1 MDIRKKLMMDRE
13 GLEKNGPINIV
24 IFGDSVS
31 HGAVAGDET
40 NYETVYYNRLKQKIN
55 AVRNYIPVNMIN
67 AAIGGTDAT
76 ASVER
81 IDSHVL
87 CYKPDMVIVCFGLN
101 DVNGT
106 LESYINSLETIFSRL
121 TQSGVEVIFMTPNML
136 NTYVADETEDYLV
149 EYATITA
156 EYQNSGKMDS
166 FMNSA
171 VELANRMGI
180 AVCDCYSKWKKLS
193 KTEDTTKLLANH
205 INHPIKEMHELFAQ
219 SLFELLF
226 GEENKDA
233 VANDSTMYRK

>member
-1 MDIRKKLMMDRE
+1 
-13 GLEKNGPINIV
+13 
-24 IFGDSVS
+24 
-31 HGAVAGDET
+31 
-40 NYETVYYNRLKQKIN
+40 
-55 AVRNYIPVNMIN
+55 
-67 AAIGGTDAT
+67 
-76 ASVER
+76 
-81 IDSHVL
+81 
-87 CYKPDMVIVCFGLN
+87 MVIVCFGLN

-193 KTEDTTKLLANH
+193 ETEDTTKLLANH